1 MFEPAQLTPGGTE
14 FVMDIETEVK
24 AAEDRFFEALLLGD
38 RAGLDQVLDNDFLLV
53 DVMTG
58 SEVPKA
64 ALLDVVGSR
73 QLVFEAVARIDA
85 RVRPYDGTAV
95 VTGQTRMKGQYGG
108 VSFSAH
114 SRYTHVYVR
123 RAGGGWRLVSA
134 QGTPIAPAA

>member
-1 MFEPAQLTPGGTE
+1 
-14 FVMDIETEVK
+14 MDIENEVR

-38 RAGLDQVLDNDFLLV
+38 QSRLDLILDDNFLLI

-73 QLVFEAVARIDA
+73 QLVFEAIARIDA
-85 RVRPYDGTAV
+85 RVRSYDGAAV

-108 VSFSAH
+108 ISFSTH
-114 SRYTHVYVR
+114 SRYTHVYVH
-123 RAGGGWRLVSA
+123 AANGWRLVSA
-134 QGTPIAPAA
+134 QGTPIAPAT

>member
-1 MFEPAQLTPGGTE
+1 MLEPAQLTHCGTE
-14 FVMDIETEVK
+14 VVMDIETEVK

-38 RAGLDQVLDNDFLLV
+38 RTGLDQILDNDFLLV

-73 QLVFEAVARIDA
+73 QLVFEAIARIDA
-85 RVRPYDGTAV
+85 RIRSYNGTAV
-95 VTGQTRMKGQYGG
+95 VTGQTRMKGQYAGN
-108 VSFSAH
+108 SFSPH

-123 RAGGGWRLVSA
+123 GANGWRLVSA
-134 QGTPIAPAA
+134 QGTPIAPTE

>member
-1 MFEPAQLTPGGTE
+1 MIFEPAQLTPGGTE

-24 AAEDRFFEALLLGD
+24 AVEDRFFEALLLGD
-38 RAGLDQVLDNDFLLV
+38 RAGLDQILDNDFLLV

-73 QLVFEAVARIDA
+73 QLVFEAIARIEA
-85 RVRPYDGTAV
+85 RVRSYDGTAV
-95 VTGQTRMKGQYGG
+95 VTGQTRMKGQYAGN
-108 VSFSAH
+108 SFSPH

-123 RAGGGWRLVSA
+123 GANGWRLVSA
-134 QGTPIAPAA
+134 QGTPIAPTE

>member
-1 MFEPAQLTPGGTE
+1 VKIVQ
-14 FVMDIETEVK
+14 DIESEVK
-24 AAEDRFFEALLLGD
+24 AAEDRFFESLLLGD
-38 RAGLDQVLDNDFLLV
+38 RSGLDRILDDDFLLI

-64 ALLDVVGSR
+64 ALLEVVGLR

-85 RVRPYDGTAV
+85 RVRSYEGTAV

-108 VSFSAH
+108 ASFSAH

-123 RAGGGWRLVSA
+123 GAGGSWRLVSA

>member
-1 MFEPAQLTPGGTE
+1 MLEPAQLTHCGTE

-38 RAGLDQVLDNDFLLV
+38 RAGLDQILENDFLLV

-64 ALLDVVGSR
+64 ALIDVVGSG
-73 QLVFEAVARIDA
+73 QLVFEAIERIEA
-85 RVRPYDGTAV
+85 RVRSYNGTAV
-95 VTGQTRMKGQYGG
+95 VTGQTRMKGQYAGNP
-108 VSFSAH
+108 FSPH

-123 RAGGGWRLVSA
+123 GANGWRLVSA

>member
-1 MFEPAQLTPGGTE
+1 
-14 FVMDIETEVK
+14 MDIENEVS

-38 RAGLDQVLDNDFLLV
+38 RSRLDQILDSDFLLI

-64 ALLDVVGSR
+64 GLLDVVGSG
-73 QLVFEAVARIDA
+73 QLVFEAIARIDA
-85 RVRPYDGTAV
+85 SVRSYDGTAV

-108 VSFSAH
+108 VSFSPH

-123 RAGGGWRLVSA
+123 GAGGWRLVSA
-134 QGTPIAPAA
+134 QGTPIAPGP